1 MLKKGELTIRY
12 IIILALAVMVLVVV
26 VIVFRNQ
33 IGVFIEKIQG
43 IMGSIFSGLEG
54 TGYEWK

>member
-54 TGYEWK
+54 TGYE

>member
-33 IGVFIEKIQG
+33 IGVFVDKIQG
-43 IMGSIFSGLEG
+43 MLGSIFSGLEG
-54 TGYEWK
+54 TAYE

>member
-12 IIILALAVMVLVVV
+12 IIILALAVMVLLVV

-54 TGYEWK
+54 TGYE